1 MRPLVINITMSNSF
15 RNSLQALVASF
26 ERPCHTFVATGS
38 ITLGADLGQERD
50 QWMWGAAHGLIHEMG
65 LADTARVKRPL
76 NTDDIVIEFED
87 QSEGILYW
95 LTMPTDWH

>member
-1 MRPLVINITMSNSF
+1 MSNSF

-26 ERPCHTFVATGS
+26 ERPCHTFIATGS
-38 ITLGADLGQERD
+38 ITLGADLGQKRD
-50 QWMWGAAHGLIHEMG
+50 QWMWGAAHGLINEMG
-65 LADTARVKRPL
+65 LGDTARVKRPL
-76 NTDDIVIEFED
+76 NTDAIVIEFEN